1 MTAGLAVEL
10 SRNIKSQTEK
20 SWKAGKMLMKRL
32 PVGCTNFILYS
43 IALLTYIFIDG
54 LKHFGKT
61 MIILAYPL
69 WTYCP
74 IVPIAELKKTII

>member
-1 MTAGLAVEL
+1 
-10 SRNIKSQTEK
+10 
-20 SWKAGKMLMKRL
+20 MKRS
-32 PVGCTNFILYS
+32 PFGFTNYIFIS
-43 IALLTYIFIDG
+43 FAMLTYIFIDG

-74 IVPIAELKKTII
+74 IVPIILFKRTVLSLICTPYILFLKIDHAIDQHFGA